1 MTTYNDLYDIV
12 HNSELSAADRFKQ
25 SKVLFMRRR
34 DELSRRFS
42 DLITQ
47 FDLPNS
53 TLAAVAGGTDSRIC
67 HARAKTYNIAI
78 NSTALL
84 CERLFDMSVHEFLWE
99 EKPQPIT
106 LPKHLSAVVEALEQS
121 KDTTRNEL
129 LVWAIKQA
137 GKEFAAVEPV
147 PNAPEPSTHNKFL
160 KQCAARIN
168 ALLWDQFITLSEFLS
183 DESLSTK
190 FRFEFCRTFEDLSFE
205 PQKSYYTFN
214 LIYMSMA
221 KNIPIDYFVS
231 ENYAQHCPLM
241 YQSTAQ
247 DNKPAAIE
255 SVKDPVITKIISE
268 LLTMND
274 DLQSY
279 AIAKILVSANNP
291 N

>member
-1 MTTYNDLYDIV
+1 MITYNDLYEIV
-12 HNSELSAADRFKQ
+12 HNSDLSAVERFKQ
-25 SKVLFMRRR
+25 SKALFMRRR
-34 DELSRRFS
+34 DELSKRFS

-47 FDLPNS
+47 LDLPNS

-67 HARAKTYNIAI
+67 HARARTYNIAI

-106 LPKHLSAVVEALEQS
+106 LPKHLSVVVEALEQS
-121 KDTTRNEL
+121 KDTTRNDL

-137 GKEFAAVEPV
+137 GKEFAAASPV
-147 PNAPEPSTHNKFL
+147 PNAPESDTHNKFL

-183 DESLSTK
+183 EDSLSPR
-190 FRFEFCRTFEDLSFE
+190 FRFEFSRTFEDLSFE

-231 ENYAQHCPLM
+231 ENYALHCPLM
-241 YQSTAQ
+241 YQSTARE
-247 DNKPAAIE
+247 NKPSTIE
-255 SVKDPVITKIISE
+255 PVKDPVTTKIISE
-268 LLTMND
+268 LLSMND

-279 AIAKILVSANNP
+279 AIAKILVSTNNT